1 MNVTGEAVTNRWIK
15 PLEHIPHDVW
25 ESDPKK
31 TGAKVAKQWQTL
43 LAAKHQCPLEVSAR
57 KPTVVDVKASTSPEI
72 C

>member
-31 TGAKVAKQWQTL
+31 TGAKVAKHCL
-43 LAAKHQCPLEVSAR
+43 LRNINVHWRYPL
-57 KPTVVDVKASTSPEI
+57 ASPQS
-72 C
+72 